1 MNLKAEG
8 EGRRA
13 ARGGRAMLLHPS
25 CFILHLSLL
34 GLAACGQSEPFAAQS
49 VESARVWEGIG
60 IWDHPEDT
68 AAMEA
73 IRGERIAAPEL
84 VHRGNGLIWTLRTVE
99 EVDRGIARAWPGAE
113 DRWIAVRLDL
123 SLDSGISFDTT
134 IAIAPEP
141 RTVILREQV
150 VLIDRAGNRHLPV
163 AVHDR
168 ILPPIDRP
176 LLVDTPGRR
185 TVLLFGIQR
194 DAIPAALEIH
204 DPLGEARLTWEPEIA
219 PSDWIL
225 IRRKLIHADENRR
238 AVWEAQLNRVRL
250 LNGEFRA
257 ELELR
262 NVSPTRRPPPSAA
275 EARLHTGSGRTIPS
289 ASPASTREIDPGRSV
304 MLLLGFNAVPS
315 REALEL
321 VLPAAGRLIRFNALP
336 GFLPEEALPLLPPIV
351 VEGVRASLL
360 GVRRESGLEIRIG
373 LLNLTDSAIPLSGM
387 IVEAIRPAGAL
398 VVSLVE
404 PPPMLWPGFE
414 ERRWTLTAPVDAHAI
429 RVTIP
434 NRGVLVLPL

>member
-1 MNLKAEG
+1 MKKING
-8 EGRRA
+8 NRFCF
-13 ARGGRAMLLHPS
+13 S
-25 CFILHLSLL
+25 SFILHLSFL
-34 GLAACGQSEPFAAQS
+34 GVACLPLAACGRAEPFAARS

-73 IRGERIAAPEL
+73 IRGERIAAPDL

-99 EVDRGIARAWPGAE
+99 DVDRGIARAWPGAE
-113 DRWIAVRLDL
+113 DRWIAIRLDL
-123 SLDSGISFDTT
+123 SLDPGVAVDTT
-134 IAIAPEP
+134 SAIAPEP

-150 VLIDRAGNRHLPV
+150 VLIDRAGNRHLPI

-185 TVLLFGIQR
+185 IVLLFGIQR

-219 PSDWIL
+219 PSDWIP
-225 IRRKLIHADENRR
+225 IRKKLIHADENRR
-238 AVWEAQLNRVRL
+238 AVWEAQLNRVRF
-250 LNGEFRA
+250 LNDEFRA

-262 NVSPTRRPPPSAA
+262 NVSSTRRAPPSAA
-275 EARLHTGSGRTIPS
+275 EARLHTGGGRSIPS
-289 ASPASTREIDPGRSV
+289 ASSAVTREIDPGRSV
-304 MLLLGFNAVPS
+304 TLLLRFNGVPR

-321 VLPAAGRLIRFNALP
+321 ILPAAGRLIRFDALP
-336 GFLPEEALPLLPPIV
+336 GFLPEKALPLRPSIV

-360 GVRRESGLEIRIG
+360 GVRRDSGLEIRIG
-373 LLNLTDSAIPLSGM
+373 LLNLTDSAIPLAGT
-387 IVEAIRPAGAL
+387 IVETIGPAGAQG
-398 VVSLVE
+398 VSLVD
-404 PPPMLWPGFE
+404 PPPMLWSGFE
-414 ERRWTLTAPVDAHAI
+414 ERRWTLAAPADGHALRI
-429 RVTIP
+429 TIP
-434 NRGVLVLPL
+434 NRGILVLPL